1 MNRLSLIGAVGA
13 IGLVIQIL
21 LGLGLA
27 GSSNPKG
34 SALIVPHLVIGVAG
48 IALLAYLLSGIFRAG
63 SSGAAKGI
71 YSLALVLTLAQVAL
85 GFTLLETSASQ
96 GILMAHQGIA
106 FLILILMAVG
116 GMVAARS
123 RRMMAQTAG
132 APS

>member
-1 MNRLSLIGAVGA
+1 LNRLSLIGAIGA
-13 IGLVIQIL
+13 VGLVIQIVI
-21 LGLGLA
+21 GLGLA
-27 GSSNPKG
+27 GVGNPKG

-48 IALLAYLLSGIFRAG
+48 IALLAYLVSGIFRTTN
-63 SSGAAKGI
+63 SGAARGI

-85 GFTLLETSASQ
+85 GFSLLATGASE

-116 GMVAARS
+116 GMVSARS
-123 RRMMAQTAG
+123 RRSMAQTAG

>member
-1 MNRLSLIGAVGA
+1 MNRLSLIGAIGA
-13 IGLVIQIL
+13 VGLVIQIL

-27 GSSNPKG
+27 GTSNPKG

-48 IALLAYLLSGIFRAG
+48 IALLAYLVSGIFRAG
-63 SSGAAKGI
+63 SSSAAKGI
-71 YSLALVLTLAQVAL
+71 YSLALILTLAQVAL
-85 GFTLLETSASQ
+85 GFSLLATAASE

-116 GMVAARS
+116 GMVSARS
-123 RRMMAQTAG
+123 RKSMTQTAG

>member
-1 MNRLSLIGAVGA
+1 LNRLSLIGAIGA

-21 LGLGLA
+21 LGLGLT

-48 IALLAYLLSGIFRAG
+48 IALLAYLVSGIFRAG

-85 GFTLLETSASQ
+85 GFSLLATGGSQ

-116 GMVAARS
+116 GVVSARS
-123 RRMMAQTAG
+123 RRAMPSPAG

>member
-1 MNRLSLIGAVGA
+1 
-13 IGLVIQIL
+13 
-21 LGLGLA
+21 
-27 GSSNPKG
+27 
-34 SALIVPHLVIGVAG
+34 VAG

-85 GFTLLETSASQ
+85 GFTLLETAASQ

-116 GMVAARS
+116 GVASARS
-123 RRMMAQTAG
+123 RRAMSATAG

>member
-1 MNRLSLIGAVGA
+1 MNRLSLIGAIGA

-27 GSSNPKG
+27 GTSNPKG
-34 SALIVPHLVIGVAG
+34 SALIVPHVVIGVAG

-63 SSGAAKGI
+63 SSGTAKGI
-71 YSLALVLTLAQVAL
+71 YSLALVLTLAQVVL
-85 GFTLLETSASQ
+85 GFTLLDTAASQ

-106 FLILILMAVG
+106 FLILVLMAVG
-116 GMVAARS
+116 GVVSARG
-123 RRMMAQTAG
+123 RRAMSATAG